1 MTPMSTVQVPGP
13 TTFVYG
19 VLSLVVVVLFGQAYY
34 NIYLHPLRK
43 FSGPK
48 LAASSNICYLWWS
61 VSGRIHAKLKELHD
75 QYGDVVRISPTT
87 LVYRS
92 PNAWKDIYGHR
103 KNGAGSFVKDP
114 DFYIPSPNG
123 GHILNASDADHARQR
138 RLLSHAFSEKALR
151 EQESL
156 VQHYVDLLVEKLRAE
171 CAASRSTVDIMKWYN
186 YTTFDI
192 IGDLAFGEPF
202 DCLRNNRYHAW
213 VTMVFQSAKMS
224 LFQRLVHLYPWLESL
239 VTKLLPKKVAKMRNE
254 HWRMSKD
261 KVGRRL
267 DLQTSRPD
275 FMSYILR
282 HNDERGMTRQEIEA
296 NAGIL
301 ILAGSETTATLLSGC
316 TYYLLKY
323 PGKYNK
329 LVHEIR
335 AAFQKQEDITF
346 LTVARL
352 PYLHAVLEESLRLYP
367 PVPGYLPRKVPMGG
381 ASIDG
386 RYVPGGVT
394 VSVVPFSAS
403 RAKSNFVEPESFIPE
418 RWLENR
424 DPRFESDN
432 REASQAFSIGPRN
445 CLGKK
450 YVAAPLLRRLI
461 TDKSC
466 FSLAYAE
473 MRLIVAKLLWNFDLT
488 LHGDCCDW
496 DDQTSYIIWQKP
508 SLMVELKPVR

>member
-1 MTPMSTVQVPGP
+1 MTPVSIVI
-13 TTFVYG
+13 
-19 VLSLVVVVLFGQAYY
+19 SLVVVVLLGQAIY

-43 FSGPK
+43 FPGPK
-48 LAASSNICYLWWS
+48 LAACSNICYIWWTI
-61 VSGRIHAKLKELHD
+61 SGEIHAKLKELHD
-75 QYGDVVRISPTT
+75 QYGDVVRISPST

-92 PNAWKDIYGHR
+92 ANAWKDIYGHR
-103 KNGAGSFVKDP
+103 KHGASSFIKDP
-114 DFYIPSPNG
+114 KYYIPSPNG
-123 GHILNASDADHARQR
+123 GHILSAGDADHARQR
-138 RLLSHAFSEKALR
+138 RLLSHAFSERALR

-171 CAASRSTVDIMKWYN
+171 CAFSRSTVDMMKWYN

-202 DCLRNNRYHAW
+202 DCLQDNRYHPW
-213 VTMVFQSAKMS
+213 VKMVFQSVKMS
-224 LFQRLVHLYPWLESL
+224 VYLRLIHLYPMLESL
-239 VTKLLPKKVAKMRNE
+239 VKRLLPKKAARMRNE
-254 HWRMSKD
+254 HWHMSKD

-275 FMSYILR
+275 FMSCILR

-296 NAGIL
+296 NAGVL

-316 TYYLLKY
+316 TFYLLKH

-329 LVHEIR
+329 LVQEIR
-335 AAFQKQEDITF
+335 GGFQKQDDISF
-346 LTVARL
+346 LSVARL

-386 RYVPGGVT
+386 QYVPGGVS

-424 DPRFESDN
+424 DPRYESDN
-432 REASQAFSIGPRN
+432 REASQPFSFGPRN
-445 CLGKK
+445 CLGKN
-450 YVAAPLLRRLI
+450 
-461 TDKSC
+461 
-466 FSLAYAE
+466 LAYAE
-473 MRLIVAKLLWNFDLT
+473 MRLIVAKLLWNFDMT
-488 LHGDCCDW
+488 LHKDCRDW

-508 SLMVELKPVR
+508 SLMVELKAVR

>member
-1 MTPMSTVQVPGP
+1 MVA
-13 TTFVYG
+13 
-19 VLSLVVVVLFGQAYY
+19 VLFGQAFY

-43 FSGPK
+43 FPGPK

-75 QYGDVVRISPTT
+75 QYGDVVRISPNT

-103 KNGAGSFVKDP
+103 KQGTSSFVKDP

-156 VQHYVDLLVEKLRAE
+156 VQHYVDLLVEKLQAE
-171 CAASRSTVDIMKWYN
+171 CAGSRSSVDIMKWYN

-202 DCLRNNRYHAW
+202 DCLRNNRYHTW

-224 LFQRLVHLYPWLESL
+224 LFQRLLHLYPWLESL
-239 VTKLLPKKVAKMRNE
+239 FNKSLPKKVAKMRNE

-267 DLQTSRPD
+267 ALQTSRPD

-296 NAGIL
+296 NAGVL

-316 TYYLLKY
+316 TYYLLKH
-323 PGKYNK
+323 PETYNK

-335 AAFQKQEDITF
+335 GAFQKKEDITF

-386 RYVPGGVT
+386 QYVPGGV
-394 VSVVPFSAS
+394 
-403 RAKSNFVEPESFIPE
+403 REP
-418 RWLENR
+418 
-424 DPRFESDN
+424 
-432 REASQAFSIGPRN
+432 
-445 CLGKK
+445 
-450 YVAAPLLRRLI
+450 
-461 TDKSC
+461 
-466 FSLAYAE
+466 
-473 MRLIVAKLLWNFDLT
+473 
-488 LHGDCCDW
+488 
-496 DDQTSYIIWQKP
+496 
-508 SLMVELKPVR
+508 